1 LGSREGEKV
10 RENERGEKVG
20 EKMGGVREG
29 SKTDRQMIKIGDRDK
44 DIGWETGIWEW
55 NRERGETSRENVTE
69 IEKGWEWE
77 KGKKES

>member
-1 LGSREGEKV
+1 M

-44 DIGWETGIWEW
+44 DIGWETGI
-55 NRERGETSRENVTE
+55 
-69 IEKGWEWE
+69 
-77 KGKKES
+77 